1 MIRYFYFAAFLLFFS
16 CSEENK
22 SEQINADQSKTPNG
36 TNFSS
41 QNKIDYG
48 PSNVELITQK
58 DSISYVLGLKISEQ
72 FYGQTEFKS
81 LDREL
86 ISQGFSDEIGSYD
99 INKCFSDVQAYM
111 ASESTRDNKS
121 FADSC
126 ARGVGRLSKDEFI
139 KNMNKLESLDLF
151 DDKTLCLGFSDGIS
165 LKNVFSNEPETEMR
179 IFEELNQS
187 LEIKNREIVLRV
199 KEEGIEFLKKNK
211 TKKGIKETKSG
222 LQYKILRKGK
232 GPNPTENSRVK
243 VHYRGT
249 VLSGEEFDSSYKR
262 GEPSEFGLNQVIPG
276 WTEGIQLMRPGA
288 KFIFYI
294 PQELAYGANPNPR
307 SGIKPYSLL
316 IFEVELLEIL

>member
-1 MIRYFYFAAFLLFFS
+1 
-16 CSEENK
+16 
-22 SEQINADQSKTPNG
+22 
-36 TNFSS
+36 
-41 QNKIDYG
+41 
-48 PSNVELITQK
+48 
-58 DSISYVLGLKISEQ
+58 
-72 FYGQTEFKS
+72 
-81 LDREL
+81 
-86 ISQGFSDEIGSYD
+86 
-99 INKCFSDVQAYM
+99 
-111 ASESTRDNKS
+111 
-121 FADSC
+121 
-126 ARGVGRLSKDEFI
+126 
-139 KNMNKLESLDLF
+139 MNKLESLNLF

-187 LEIKNREIVLRV
+187 LELKNREIVFRV
-199 KEEGIEFLKKNK
+199 KEEGIEFLKQNK

-222 LQYKILRKGK
+222 LQYTILRKGN

>member
-1 MIRYFYFAAFLLFFS
+1 MIRFFYFSAFLLFFS

-22 SEQINADQSKTPNG
+22 SEQIQADQSKTTNE
-36 TNFSS
+36 TNFNS
-41 QNKIDYG
+41 QKKIDYG
-48 PSNVELITQK
+48 QSNVKLNTQK

-72 FYGQTEFKS
+72 FYGQIEFKS
-81 LDREL
+81 LDRGL

-99 INKCFSDVQAYM
+99 LNKCFSDVQAYM

-126 ARGVGRLSKDEFI
+126 ARSVGRLSKDEFI

-151 DDKTLCLGFSDGIS
+151 DEKKLCLGFSDGIS
-165 LKNVFSNEPETEMR
+165 LKNVFRNEPQTEAR

-187 LEIKNREIVLRV
+187 LELKNREIVLRV
-199 KEEGIEFLKKNK
+199 KEEGIQFLKKNK
-211 TKKGIKETKSG
+211 TKTGIKETKSG
-222 LQYKILRKGK
+222 IQYKILRKGK
-232 GPNPTENSRVK
+232 GPNPTSTSRVK
-243 VHYRGT
+243 VDYRGT
-249 VLSGEEFDSSYKR
+249 MLSGEEFDSSYKR

-276 WTEGIQLMRPGA
+276 WTEGIQLMRPGS

>member
-36 TNFSS
+36 ANFSS
-41 QNKIDYG
+41 QNKIEYG

-121 FADSC
+121 FADTC

-139 KNMNKLESLDLF
+139 KNMNELESLDLF
-151 DDKTLCLGFSDGIS
+151 EDKTLCLGFSDGIS
-165 LKNVFSNEPETEMR
+165 LKNVFNNEPETEMR
-179 IFEELNQS
+179 IFDELNQS

-232 GPNPTENSRVK
+232 GTNPTENSRVK